1 MPPKYRIM
9 PLDKTTI
16 RTRIR
21 LHPDFVA
28 NPDAYRSEH
37 DLPIR
42 TMKPTR
48 GWRAGRPTWNLTLDV
63 LTYKGIKAKMMILA
77 GDPLASITID
87 FNPGV
92 CLYGHNGRIITLTEF
107 LHALAILV
115 THLTPLLSDPD
126 DWVDLVPGVRRE
138 GRA

>member
-48 GWRAGRPTWNLTLDV
+48 GWRAGRATWNLTLDV

-92 CLYGHNGRIITLTEF
+92 CLHGHNGRIITLTEF